1 MQKGKILVVG
11 SLNMDLVVEVT
22 EMPKVG
28 QTILGSSFKTI
39 PGGKGANQA
48 FAAGRLG
55 GDVTMIGSVGS
66 DDYGK
71 SLIQS
76 LRGAG
81 VKTDGVEVMQAA
93 HTGLAFIYVN
103 SAGNN
108 SIVVVS
114 GANGLCTGDIID
126 KYIELV
132 KQSDIIIVQFEI
144 PMNTV
149 RYLLDIAKRYNKLVI
164 LNPAPAP
171 DEIPDEII
179 EKIDIITPNET
190 ELETLSGYS
199 ANSLENIVQ
208 AARQFIIKGVK
219 SIIVTWGDKGAV
231 LIDKD
236 RYKHFPAGKVKAID
250 TTAAGDS
257 FTAAV
262 AVALSEGRDID
273 EAIGFANKVAS
284 IVVTRQGAQT
294 SIPSREEVDI

>member
-1 MQKGKILVVG
+1 MQKGMILVVG
-11 SLNMDLVVEVT
+11 SLNMDLVVEVA

-28 QTILGSSFKTI
+28 QTILGKSFKTI

-55 GDVTMIGSVGS
+55 GKVTMIGSVGS

-76 LRGAG
+76 LKYAG
-81 VKTDGVEVMQAA
+81 VKTNGVEIQPSA

-108 SIVVVS
+108 NIVVVS

-132 KQSDIIIVQFEI
+132 RQSDIIIVQFEI
-144 PMNTV
+144 PMDTV
-149 RYLLDIAKRYNKLVI
+149 RYLLDIAQQYHKLVI

-171 DEIPDEII
+171 DKIPDDII

-190 ELETLSGYS
+190 ELETLSGYAS
-199 ANSLENIVQ
+199 NSLENIVQ
-208 AARQFIIKGVK
+208 AAQNFIIKGVK
-219 SIIVTWGDKGAV
+219 SVIVTWGDKGAV
-231 LIDKD
+231 LIEKD
-236 RYKHFPAGKVKAID
+236 RYKHFPAMKVKAVD

-262 AVALSEGRDID
+262 AVALSEGRGID

>member
-1 MQKGKILVVG
+1 MQKGMILVVG
-11 SLNMDLVVEVT
+11 SLNMDLVVEVA

-28 QTILGSSFKTI
+28 QTILGKSFKTI

-48 FAAGRLG
+48 FAAGQLG
-55 GDVTMIGSVGS
+55 GKVTMIGSVGS

-76 LRGAG
+76 LKYAG
-81 VKTDGVEVMQAA
+81 VKTNGVEIQPSA

-108 SIVVVS
+108 NIVVVS

-132 KQSDIIIVQFEI
+132 RQSDIIIVQFEI
-144 PMNTV
+144 PMDTV
-149 RYLLDIAKRYNKLVI
+149 RYLLDIAQQYHKLVI

-171 DEIPDEII
+171 DKIPDDII

-190 ELETLSGYS
+190 ELETLSGYAS
-199 ANSLENIVQ
+199 NSLENIVQ
-208 AARQFIIKGVK
+208 AAQNFIIKGVK
-219 SIIVTWGDKGAV
+219 SVIVTWGDKGAV
-231 LIDKD
+231 LIEKD
-236 RYKHFPAGKVKAID
+236 RYKHFPAMKVKAVD

-262 AVALSEGRDID
+262 AVALSEGRGID